1 MDYQKNYCGKMK
13 NLIIVISVLI
23 VVGCQ
28 QHKTPEQL
36 FEERASGVVVILNE
50 YYYEMKLP
58 NGNSVYFTGFD
69 KDGDLENFTPN
80 IDDIKKNC
88 QIMTG
93 TGFFI
98 NDKGTIIT
106 NRHVARPQLD
116 MAKAKNAYMSLVK
129 GVKAF
134 LEYGKS
140 QMQQQYAELERQKS
154 DCSYYDL
161 NTNMYYYDSDKL
173 NEINN
178 QQNELEQSYN
188 ETTNILEGLNGIDP
202 SSLKITPVCK
212 IGLAYNNTFVTSE
225 DDFFG
230 SNSCVVTKVS
240 EKDDV
245 DLAQIQLK
253 NQTTPEKAFVFDV
266 LGEKEQEK
274 SFFEKI
280 FSKNDDDGQLK
291 IDQQLYMIGYNAGL
305 VLGSTKQGIKVQMTS
320 GKLTQL
326 PDGQRLLYSIPTVQ
340 GSSGSPV
347 FDANGNLVGVN
358 FAKLNGTDNFNFG
371 IPLDKVRQFVKQ

>member
-1 MDYQKNYCGKMK
+1 MK
-13 NLIIVISVLI
+13 KYILFSLFIVLFAS
-23 VVGCQ
+23 CQ
-28 QHKTPEQL
+28 QQKTPEQL

-69 KDGDLENFTPN
+69 KDGDLENFTPD
-80 IDDIKKNC
+80 IDEIKKNC

-116 MAKAKNAYMSLVK
+116 MAKAKGAYMSLVK
-129 GVKAF
+129 GVKEF

-173 NEINN
+173 NEIKN

-212 IGLAYNNTFVTSE
+212 IGLAYNNTYVTSE
-225 DDFFG
+225 EDFFG

-253 NQTTPEKAFVFDV
+253 NQTTPEKAYIFDV

-274 SFFEKI
+274 TIFERI
-280 FSKNDDDGQLK
+280 NDFMSKDKDDGQLK

-305 VLGSTKQGIKVQMTS
+305 ILGTTKQGIKVQMTS

-326 PDGQRLLYSIPTVQ
+326 PDGQRLLYSIPAVQ

-347 FDANGNLVGVN
+347 MDASGNLVGVN

-371 IPLDKVRQFVKQ
+371 IPLDKVRQFVK

>member
-1 MDYQKNYCGKMK
+1 MK
-13 NLIIVISVLI
+13 KYILFSLYIVLFAS
-23 VVGCQ
+23 CQ
-28 QHKTPEQL
+28 QQKTPEQL

-69 KDGDLENFTPN
+69 KDGDLENFTPD
-80 IDDIKKNC
+80 IDEIKKNC

-116 MAKAKNAYMSLVK
+116 MAKAKGAYMSLVK
-129 GVKAF
+129 GVKEF

-173 NEINN
+173 DEIKN

-202 SSLKITPVCK
+202 SSLKIIPVCK
-212 IGLAYNNTFVTSE
+212 IGLAYNNTYVTSE
-225 DDFFG
+225 EDFFG

-253 NQTTPEKAFVFDV
+253 NQTTPEKAYIFDV
-266 LGEKEQEK
+266 LDEKEQEK
-274 SFFEKI
+274 TIFERI
-280 FSKNDDDGQLK
+280 NDFMSKDKDDGQLK

-305 VLGSTKQGIKVQMTS
+305 ILGTTKQGIKVQMTS

-326 PDGQRLLYSIPTVQ
+326 PDGQRLLYSIPAVQ

-347 FDANGNLVGVN
+347 MDASGNLVGVN

-371 IPLDKVRQFVKQ
+371 IPLDKVRQFVK

>member
-1 MDYQKNYCGKMK
+1 MK
-13 NLIIVISVLI
+13 KYILFSLFIVLFAS
-23 VVGCQ
+23 CQ
-28 QHKTPEQL
+28 QQKTPEQL

-69 KDGDLENFTPN
+69 KDGDLENFTPD
-80 IDDIKKNC
+80 IDEIKKNC

-116 MAKAKNAYMSLVK
+116 MAKAKGAYMSLVK
-129 GVKAF
+129 GVKEF

-173 NEINN
+173 NEIKN

-202 SSLKITPVCK
+202 SSLKIIPVCK
-212 IGLAYNNTFVTSE
+212 IGLAYNNTYVTSE
-225 DDFFG
+225 EDFFG

-253 NQTTPEKAFVFDV
+253 NQTTPEKAYIFDV
-266 LGEKEQEK
+266 LGEKEQK
-274 SFFEKI
+274 KTIFERI
-280 FSKNDDDGQLK
+280 NDFMGKNKDDEQLK

-305 VLGSTKQGIKVQMTS
+305 ILGTTKQGIKVQMTS

-326 PDGQRLLYSIPTVQ
+326 PDGQRLLYSIPAVQ
-340 GSSGSPV
+340 GSSGSPIL
-347 FDANGNLVGVN
+347 DASGNLVGVN

-371 IPLDKVRQFVKQ
+371 IPLDKVRQFVK

>member
-1 MDYQKNYCGKMK
+1 MKKYFLLSLSVVLFACCQK
-13 NLIIVISVLI
+13 
-23 VVGCQ
+23 Q
-28 QHKTPEQL
+28 KTPEQL

-69 KDGDLENFTPN
+69 KDGDLENFTPD
-80 IDDIKKNC
+80 IDEIKKNR
-88 QIMTG
+88 QILTG

-98 NDKGTIIT
+98 NEKGSIIT
-106 NRHVARPQLD
+106 NRHGVRPLLD
-116 MAKAKNAYMSLVK
+116 MAKAKGAYMSLVK
-129 GVKAF
+129 GVKEF
-134 LEYGKS
+134 LEYGKA

-173 NEINN
+173 DEIKN
-178 QQNELEQSYN
+178 QQDELEQSYN
-188 ETTNILEGLNGIDP
+188 ETSNILEGLNGIDP
-202 SSLKITPVCK
+202 SSLKINPVCK
-212 IGLAYNNTFVTSE
+212 IGLAYNNTYVTSE
-225 DDFFG
+225 EDFFG
-230 SNSCVVTKVS
+230 TNACVVTKIS
-240 EKDDV
+240 EKEDV

-253 NQTTPEKAFVFDV
+253 NQTTPEKAYIFDV
-266 LGEKEQEK
+266 SGEKKQEK
-274 SFFEKI
+274 TFVEKI
-280 FSKNDDDGQLK
+280 NDLFNADKDDGQLK

-305 VLGSTKQGIKVQMTS
+305 ILGTTKQGIKVQMTS

-326 PDGQRLLYSIPTVQ
+326 PDGQRLLYSIPAVQ

-347 FDANGNLVGVN
+347 IDANGNLVGVN

-371 IPLDKVRQFVKQ
+371 IPQNKLVQFLDE

>member
-1 MDYQKNYCGKMK
+1 MK
-13 NLIIVISVLI
+13 KYILFSLYIVLFAS
-23 VVGCQ
+23 CQ
-28 QHKTPEQL
+28 QQKTPEQL

-69 KDGDLENFTPN
+69 KDGDLENFTPD
-80 IDDIKKNC
+80 IDEIKKNC

-116 MAKAKNAYMSLVK
+116 MAKAKGAYMSLVK
-129 GVKAF
+129 GVKEF

-173 NEINN
+173 NEIKN

-202 SSLKITPVCK
+202 SSLKIIPVCK
-212 IGLAYNNTFVTSE
+212 IGLAYNNTYVTSE
-225 DDFFG
+225 EDFFG

-253 NQTTPEKAFVFDV
+253 NQTTPEKAYIFDV

-274 SFFEKI
+274 TIFERI
-280 FSKNDDDGQLK
+280 NDFMSKDKDDGQLK

-305 VLGSTKQGIKVQMTS
+305 ILGTTKQGIKVQMTS

-326 PDGQRLLYSIPTVQ
+326 PDGQRLLYSIPAVQ

-347 FDANGNLVGVN
+347 MDASGNLVGVN

-371 IPLDKVRQFVKQ
+371 IPLDKVRQFVK

>member
-1 MDYQKNYCGKMK
+1 MK
-13 NLIIVISVLI
+13 KYILFSLYIVLFAS
-23 VVGCQ
+23 CQ
-28 QHKTPEQL
+28 QQKTPEQL

-69 KDGDLENFTPN
+69 KDGDLENFTPD
-80 IDDIKKNC
+80 IDEIKKNC

-116 MAKAKNAYMSLVK
+116 MAKAKGAYMSLVK
-129 GVKAF
+129 GVKEF
-134 LEYGKS
+134 LEYGKT

-173 NEINN
+173 NEIKN

-202 SSLKITPVCK
+202 SSLKIFPVCK
-212 IGLAYNNTFVTSE
+212 IGLAYNNTYVTSE
-225 DDFFG
+225 EDFFG

-253 NQTTPEKAFVFDV
+253 NQTTPEKAYIFDV
-266 LGEKEQEK
+266 LGEKGQEK
-274 SFFEKI
+274 TIFERI
-280 FSKNDDDGQLK
+280 NDFMSKDKDDGQLK

-305 VLGSTKQGIKVQMTS
+305 ILGTTKQGIKVQMTS

-326 PDGQRLLYSIPTVQ
+326 PDGQRLLYSIPAVQ

-347 FDANGNLVGVN
+347 MDASGNLVGVN

-371 IPLDKVRQFVKQ
+371 IPLDKIRQFVK

>member
-1 MDYQKNYCGKMK
+1 MKKYIILCLSLFLLICCQKK
-13 NLIIVISVLI
+13 
-23 VVGCQ
+23 Q
-28 QHKTPEQL
+28 TPEQI

-50 YYYEMKLP
+50 FYYEIKLP

-69 KDGDLENFTPN
+69 QDGDLENFTPD
-80 IDDIKKNC
+80 IDEIKKNR

-98 NDKGTIIT
+98 DNKGAILT
-106 NRHVARPQLD
+106 NRHVAQPHLD
-116 MAKAKNAYMSLVK
+116 MTKAKDAYMNLVR
-129 GVKAF
+129 GVKEF

-140 QMQQQYAELERQKS
+140 QMQQQYAELERMKS

-161 NTNMYYYDSDKL
+161 DTYTYHYDSNKL
-173 NEINN
+173 SYINE
-178 QQNELEQSYN
+178 QQNELEQNYN
-188 ETTNILEGLNGIDP
+188 ETVKILESIEGIDP
-202 SSLKITPVCK
+202 SNIKVKSVCK
-212 IGLAYNNTFVTSE
+212 IGLAYNDTYVTSE

-230 SNSCVVTKVS
+230 NNACVVTKVS

-245 DLAQIQLK
+245 DLALIQLK
-253 NQTTPEKAFVFDV
+253 NQTTPEKAYIFD
-266 LGEKEQEK
+266 LTGERKNNESIIDK
-274 SFFEKI
+274 INNSF
-280 FSKNDDDGQLK
+280 SGDDNDGTLK

-305 VLGSTKQGIKVQMTS
+305 ILGSTKQGIKVQMTS

-347 FDANGNLVGVN
+347 VDEFGNLVGVN
-358 FAKLNGTDNFNFG
+358 FAKLSGTDSFNFG
-371 IPLDKVRQFVKQ
+371 IPVSKVLNFLNE

>member
-1 MDYQKNYCGKMK
+1 MK
-13 NLIIVISVLI
+13 KYILFSLYIVLFAS
-23 VVGCQ
+23 CQ
-28 QHKTPEQL
+28 QQKTPEQL

-69 KDGDLENFTPN
+69 KDGDLENFTPD
-80 IDDIKKNC
+80 IDEIKKNC

-116 MAKAKNAYMSLVK
+116 MAKAKGAYMSLVK
-129 GVKAF
+129 GVKEF
-134 LEYGKS
+134 LEYGMS

-173 NEINN
+173 NEIKN

-202 SSLKITPVCK
+202 SSLKIIPVCK
-212 IGLAYNNTFVTSE
+212 IGLAYNNTYVTSE
-225 DDFFG
+225 EDFFG

-253 NQTTPEKAFVFDV
+253 NQTTPEKAYIFDV
-266 LGEKEQEK
+266 LGEKGQEK
-274 SFFEKI
+274 TIFERI
-280 FSKNDDDGQLK
+280 NDFMSKDKDDGQLK

-305 VLGSTKQGIKVQMTS
+305 ILGTTKQGIKVQMTS

-326 PDGQRLLYSIPTVQ
+326 PDGQRLLYSIPAVQ

-347 FDANGNLVGVN
+347 MDASGNLVGVN

-371 IPLDKVRQFVKQ
+371 IPLDKVRQFVK

>member
-1 MDYQKNYCGKMK
+1 MK
-13 NLIIVISVLI
+13 KYILFSLFIVLFAS
-23 VVGCQ
+23 CQ
-28 QHKTPEQL
+28 QQKTPEQL

-69 KDGDLENFTPN
+69 KDGDLENFTPD
-80 IDDIKKNC
+80 IDEIKKNC

-116 MAKAKNAYMSLVK
+116 MAKAKGAYMSLVK
-129 GVKAF
+129 GVKEF

-154 DCSYYDL
+154 DCSYFDL

-173 NEINN
+173 NEIKK

-202 SSLKITPVCK
+202 SSLKIIPVCK
-212 IGLAYNNTFVTSE
+212 IGLAYNNTYVTSE
-225 DDFFG
+225 EDFFG

-253 NQTTPEKAFVFDV
+253 NQTTPEKAYIFDV

-274 SFFEKI
+274 TIFERI
-280 FSKNDDDGQLK
+280 NDFMSKDKDDGQLK

-305 VLGSTKQGIKVQMTS
+305 ILGTTKQGIKVQMTS

-326 PDGQRLLYSIPTVQ
+326 PDGQRLLYSIPAVQ

-347 FDANGNLVGVN
+347 MDASGNLVGVN

-371 IPLDKVRQFVKQ
+371 IPLDKVRQFVK

>member
-1 MDYQKNYCGKMK
+1 MK
-13 NLIIVISVLI
+13 KYILFSLFIVLFAS
-23 VVGCQ
+23 CQ
-28 QHKTPEQL
+28 QQKTPEQL

-69 KDGDLENFTPN
+69 KDGDLENFTPD
-80 IDDIKKNC
+80 IDEIKKNC

-116 MAKAKNAYMSLVK
+116 MAKAKGAYMSLVK
-129 GVKAF
+129 GVKEF

-173 NEINN
+173 NEIKN

-202 SSLKITPVCK
+202 SSLKIIPVCK
-212 IGLAYNNTFVTSE
+212 IGLAYNNTYVTSE
-225 DDFFG
+225 EDFFG

-253 NQTTPEKAFVFDV
+253 NQTTPEKAYIFDV

-274 SFFEKI
+274 TIFERI
-280 FSKNDDDGQLK
+280 NDFMSKDKDDGQLK

-305 VLGSTKQGIKVQMTS
+305 ILGTTKQGIKVQMTS

-326 PDGQRLLYSIPTVQ
+326 SDGQRLLYSIPAVQ

-347 FDANGNLVGVN
+347 LDASGNLVGVN

-371 IPLDKVRQFVKQ
+371 IPLDKVRQFVK

>member
-1 MDYQKNYCGKMK
+1 MK
-13 NLIIVISVLI
+13 KYILFSLFIVLFAS
-23 VVGCQ
+23 CQ
-28 QHKTPEQL
+28 QQKTPEQL

-69 KDGDLENFTPN
+69 KDGDLENFTPD
-80 IDDIKKNC
+80 IDEIKKNC

-116 MAKAKNAYMSLVK
+116 MAKAKGAYMSLVK
-129 GVKAF
+129 GVKEF

-173 NEINN
+173 NEIKN

-212 IGLAYNNTFVTSE
+212 IGLAYNNTYVTSE
-225 DDFFG
+225 EDFFG

-253 NQTTPEKAFVFDV
+253 NQTTPEKAYIFDV

-274 SFFEKI
+274 TIFERI
-280 FSKNDDDGQLK
+280 NDFMSKDKDDGQLK

-305 VLGSTKQGIKVQMTS
+305 ILGTTKQGIKVQMTS

-326 PDGQRLLYSIPTVQ
+326 PDGQRLLYSIPAVQ
-340 GSSGSPV
+340 GSSGSPIL
-347 FDANGNLVGVN
+347 DASGNLVGVN

-371 IPLDKVRQFVKQ
+371 IPLDKVRQFVK

>member
-1 MDYQKNYCGKMK
+1 MK
-13 NLIIVISVLI
+13 KYILFSLSIVLFAS
-23 VVGCQ
+23 CQ
-28 QHKTPEQL
+28 QQKTPEQL

-80 IDDIKKNC
+80 IDEIKKNS
-88 QIMTG
+88 QIVTG

-106 NRHVARPQLD
+106 NRHVVCPQLD
-116 MAKAKNAYMSLVK
+116 MAKAKSAYMSLIK
-129 GVKAF
+129 GVKEF
-134 LEYGKS
+134 LEYGKT

-173 NEINN
+173 NEIKN

-202 SSLKITPVCK
+202 SSLKIIPVCK
-212 IGLAYNNTFVTSE
+212 IGLAYNNTYVTSE
-225 DDFFG
+225 EDFFG

-253 NQTTPEKAFVFDV
+253 NQTTPEKAYIFDV

-274 SFFEKI
+274 TIFERI
-280 FSKNDDDGQLK
+280 NDFMSKNKDDEQLK

-305 VLGSTKQGIKVQMTS
+305 ILGTTKQGIKVQMTS

-326 PDGQRLLYSIPTVQ
+326 PDGQRLLYSIPAVQ

-347 FDANGNLVGVN
+347 LDASGNLVGVN

-371 IPLDKVRQFVKQ
+371 IPLDKVRQFVK

>member
-1 MDYQKNYCGKMK
+1 MK
-13 NLIIVISVLI
+13 KYILFSLYIVLFAS
-23 VVGCQ
+23 CQ
-28 QHKTPEQL
+28 QQKTPEQL

-69 KDGDLENFTPN
+69 KDGDLENFTPD
-80 IDDIKKNC
+80 IDEIKKNC

-116 MAKAKNAYMSLVK
+116 MAKAKGAYMSLIK
-129 GVKAF
+129 GLKEF

-173 NEINN
+173 NEIKN

-202 SSLKITPVCK
+202 SSLKIIPVCK
-212 IGLAYNNTFVTSE
+212 IGLAYNNTYVTSE
-225 DDFFG
+225 EDFFG

-253 NQTTPEKAFVFDV
+253 NQTTPEKAYIFDV

-274 SFFEKI
+274 TIFERI
-280 FSKNDDDGQLK
+280 NDFMSKDKDDGQLK

-305 VLGSTKQGIKVQMTS
+305 ILGTTKQGIKVQMTS

-326 PDGQRLLYSIPTVQ
+326 PDGQRLLYSIPAVQ

-347 FDANGNLVGVN
+347 MDASGNLVGVN

-371 IPLDKVRQFVKQ
+371 IPLDKVRQFVK

>member
-1 MDYQKNYCGKMK
+1 MK
-13 NLIIVISVLI
+13 KYILFSLFIVLFAS
-23 VVGCQ
+23 CQ
-28 QHKTPEQL
+28 QQKTPEQL

-69 KDGDLENFTPN
+69 KDGDLENFTPD
-80 IDDIKKNC
+80 IDEIKKNC

-116 MAKAKNAYMSLVK
+116 MAKAKGAYMSLVK
-129 GVKAF
+129 GVKEF

-161 NTNMYYYDSDKL
+161 NTNMYYYDSYKL
-173 NEINN
+173 NEIKN

-202 SSLKITPVCK
+202 SSLKIIPVCK
-212 IGLAYNNTFVTSE
+212 IGLAYNNTYVTSE
-225 DDFFG
+225 EDFFG
-230 SNSCVVTKVS
+230 SNSCVVVKVS

-253 NQTTPEKAFVFDV
+253 NQTTPEKAYIFDV

-274 SFFEKI
+274 TIFERI
-280 FSKNDDDGQLK
+280 NDFMSKNKDDEQLK

-305 VLGSTKQGIKVQMTS
+305 ILGTTKQGIKVQMTS

-326 PDGQRLLYSIPTVQ
+326 PDGQRLLYSIPAVQ

-347 FDANGNLVGVN
+347 LDASGNLVGVN

-371 IPLDKVRQFVKQ
+371 IPLDKVRQFVK

>member
-1 MDYQKNYCGKMK
+1 MK
-13 NLIIVISVLI
+13 KYILFSLFIVLFAS
-23 VVGCQ
+23 CQ
-28 QHKTPEQL
+28 QQKTPEQL

-69 KDGDLENFTPN
+69 KDGDLENFTPD
-80 IDDIKKNC
+80 IDEIKKNC

-116 MAKAKNAYMSLVK
+116 MAKAKGAYMSLVK
-129 GVKAF
+129 GVKEF

-173 NEINN
+173 NEIKN

-202 SSLKITPVCK
+202 SSLKIIPVCK
-212 IGLAYNNTFVTSE
+212 IGLAYNNTYVTSE
-225 DDFFG
+225 EDFFG
-230 SNSCVVTKVS
+230 SNSCVVTKIS

-253 NQTTPEKAFVFDV
+253 NQTTPEKAYIFDV

-274 SFFEKI
+274 TIFERI
-280 FSKNDDDGQLK
+280 NDFMSKNKDDEQLK

-305 VLGSTKQGIKVQMTS
+305 ILGTTKQGIKVQMTS

-326 PDGQRLLYSIPTVQ
+326 PDGQRLLYSIPAVQ
-340 GSSGSPV
+340 GSSGSPIL
-347 FDANGNLVGVN
+347 DASGNLVGVN

-371 IPLDKVRQFVKQ
+371 IPLDKVRQFVK

>member
-1 MDYQKNYCGKMK
+1 MK
-13 NLIIVISVLI
+13 KFILFSLSIVLFAS
-23 VVGCQ
+23 CQ
-28 QHKTPEQL
+28 QQKTPEQL

-69 KDGDLENFTPN
+69 KDGDLENFTPD
-80 IDDIKKNC
+80 IDEIKKNC

-116 MAKAKNAYMSLVK
+116 MAKAKGAYMSLIK
-129 GVKAF
+129 GLKEF

-173 NEINN
+173 NEIKN

-202 SSLKITPVCK
+202 SSLKIIPVCK
-212 IGLAYNNTFVTSE
+212 IGLAYNNTYVTSE
-225 DDFFG
+225 EDFFG

-253 NQTTPEKAFVFDV
+253 NQTTPEKAYIFDV

-274 SFFEKI
+274 TIFERI
-280 FSKNDDDGQLK
+280 NDFMSKDKDDGQLK

-305 VLGSTKQGIKVQMTS
+305 ILGTTKQGIKVQMTS

-326 PDGQRLLYSIPTVQ
+326 PDGQRLLYSIPAVQ

-347 FDANGNLVGVN
+347 MDASGNLVGVN

-371 IPLDKVRQFVKQ
+371 IPLDKVRQFVK

>member
-1 MDYQKNYCGKMK
+1 MK
-13 NLIIVISVLI
+13 KYILFSLFIVLFAS
-23 VVGCQ
+23 CQ
-28 QHKTPEQL
+28 QQKTPEQL

-69 KDGDLENFTPN
+69 KDGDLENFTPD
-80 IDDIKKNC
+80 IDEIKKNC

-116 MAKAKNAYMSLVK
+116 MAKAKGAYMSLVK
-129 GVKAF
+129 GVKEF

-173 NEINN
+173 NEIKN

-202 SSLKITPVCK
+202 SSLKIFPVCK
-212 IGLAYNNTFVTSE
+212 IGLAYNNTYVTSE
-225 DDFFG
+225 EDFFG

-253 NQTTPEKAFVFDV
+253 NQTTPEKAYIFDV

-274 SFFEKI
+274 TIFERI
-280 FSKNDDDGQLK
+280 NDFMSKDKDDGQLK

-305 VLGSTKQGIKVQMTS
+305 ILGTTKQGIKVQMTS

-326 PDGQRLLYSIPTVQ
+326 PDGQRLLYSIPAVQ
-340 GSSGSPV
+340 GSSGSPIL
-347 FDANGNLVGVN
+347 DASGNLVGVN

-371 IPLDKVRQFVKQ
+371 IPLDKVRQFVK

>member
-1 MDYQKNYCGKMK
+1 MK
-13 NLIIVISVLI
+13 KYILFSLFIVLFAS
-23 VVGCQ
+23 CQ
-28 QHKTPEQL
+28 QQKTPEQL

-69 KDGDLENFTPN
+69 KDGDLENFTPD
-80 IDDIKKNC
+80 IDEIKKNC

-116 MAKAKNAYMSLVK
+116 MAKAKGAYMSLVK
-129 GVKAF
+129 GVKEF

-173 NEINN
+173 DEIKN

-202 SSLKITPVCK
+202 SSLKIIPVCK
-212 IGLAYNNTFVTSE
+212 IGLAYNNTYVTSE
-225 DDFFG
+225 EDFFG

-253 NQTTPEKAFVFDV
+253 NQTTPEKAYIFDV

-274 SFFEKI
+274 TIFERI
-280 FSKNDDDGQLK
+280 NDFMSKNKDDEQLK

-305 VLGSTKQGIKVQMTS
+305 ILGTTKQGIKVQMTS

-326 PDGQRLLYSIPTVQ
+326 PDGQRLLYSIPAVQ
-340 GSSGSPV
+340 GSSGSPIL
-347 FDANGNLVGVN
+347 DASGNLVGVN

-371 IPLDKVRQFVKQ
+371 IPLDKVRQFVK

>member
-1 MDYQKNYCGKMK
+1 MK
-13 NLIIVISVLI
+13 KFILFSLSIVLFAS
-23 VVGCQ
+23 CQ
-28 QHKTPEQL
+28 EQKTPEQL

-69 KDGDLENFTPN
+69 KDGDLENFTPD
-80 IDDIKKNC
+80 IDEIKKNC

-116 MAKAKNAYMSLVK
+116 MAKAKGAYMSLVK
-129 GVKAF
+129 GVKEF
-134 LEYGKS
+134 LEYSKS

-154 DCSYYDL
+154 DCSYFDL

-173 NEINN
+173 NEIKK

-202 SSLKITPVCK
+202 SSLKIIPVCK
-212 IGLAYNNTFVTSE
+212 IGLAYNNTYVTSE
-225 DDFFG
+225 EDFFG

-245 DLAQIQLK
+245 DLAQLQLK
-253 NQTTPEKAFVFDV
+253 NQTTPEKAYIFDV
-266 LGEKEQEK
+266 LGEKGQEK
-274 SFFEKI
+274 TIFERI
-280 FSKNDDDGQLK
+280 NDFMSKNKDDEQLK

-305 VLGSTKQGIKVQMTS
+305 ILGTTKQGIKVQMTS

-326 PDGQRLLYSIPTVQ
+326 PDGQRLLYSIPAVQ

-347 FDANGNLVGVN
+347 MDASGNLVGVN

-371 IPLDKVRQFVKQ
+371 IPLDKVRQFVK

>member
-1 MDYQKNYCGKMK
+1 MK
-13 NLIIVISVLI
+13 KFILFSLSIVLFAS
-23 VVGCQ
+23 CQ
-28 QHKTPEQL
+28 QQKTPEQL

-69 KDGDLENFTPN
+69 KDGDLENFTPD
-80 IDDIKKNC
+80 IDEIKKNC

-116 MAKAKNAYMSLVK
+116 MAKAKGAYMSLVK
-129 GVKAF
+129 GVKEF

-173 NEINN
+173 NEIKN

-202 SSLKITPVCK
+202 SSLKIFPVCK
-212 IGLAYNNTFVTSE
+212 IGLAYNNTYVTSE
-225 DDFFG
+225 EDFFG

-253 NQTTPEKAFVFDV
+253 NQTTPEKAYIFDV
-266 LGEKEQEK
+266 LGEKGQEK
-274 SFFEKI
+274 TIFERI
-280 FSKNDDDGQLK
+280 NDFLSKDKDDGQLK

-305 VLGSTKQGIKVQMTS
+305 ILGTTKQGIKVQMTS

-326 PDGQRLLYSIPTVQ
+326 PDGQRLLYSIPAVQ

-347 FDANGNLVGVN
+347 MDASGNLVGVN

-371 IPLDKVRQFVKQ
+371 IPLDKVRQFVK

>member
-1 MDYQKNYCGKMK
+1 MK
-13 NLIIVISVLI
+13 KYILFSLFIVLFAS
-23 VVGCQ
+23 CQ
-28 QHKTPEQL
+28 QQKTPEQL

-69 KDGDLENFTPN
+69 KDGDLENFTPD
-80 IDDIKKNC
+80 IDEIKKNC

-116 MAKAKNAYMSLVK
+116 MAKAKGAYMSLVK
-129 GVKAF
+129 GVKEF

-154 DCSYYDL
+154 DCTYYDL

-173 NEINN
+173 NEIKN

-202 SSLKITPVCK
+202 SSLKIIPVCK
-212 IGLAYNNTFVTSE
+212 IGLAYNNTYVTSE
-225 DDFFG
+225 EDFFG

-253 NQTTPEKAFVFDV
+253 NQTTPEKAYIFDV

-274 SFFEKI
+274 TIFERI
-280 FSKNDDDGQLK
+280 NDFMSKDKDDGQLK

-305 VLGSTKQGIKVQMTS
+305 ILGTTKQGIKVQMTS

-326 PDGQRLLYSIPTVQ
+326 PDGQRLLYSIPAVQ

-347 FDANGNLVGVN
+347 MDASGNLVGVN

-371 IPLDKVRQFVKQ
+371 IPLDKVRQFVK

>member
-1 MDYQKNYCGKMK
+1 MK
-13 NLIIVISVLI
+13 KYILFSLSIVLFAS
-23 VVGCQ
+23 CQ
-28 QHKTPEQL
+28 QQKTPEQL

-80 IDDIKKNC
+80 IDEIKKNS
-88 QIMTG
+88 QIVTG

-106 NRHVARPQLD
+106 NRHVVCPQLD
-116 MAKAKNAYMSLVK
+116 MAKAKSAYMSLIK
-129 GVKAF
+129 GVKEF
-134 LEYGKS
+134 LEYGKT

-173 NEINN
+173 NDIKN
-178 QQNELEQSYN
+178 QQDELEQSYK

-202 SSLKITPVCK
+202 SSIKITPVCK
-212 IGLAYNNTFVTSE
+212 IGLAYNNTYVTNE
-225 DDFFG
+225 EDFFG

-240 EKDDV
+240 EKEDV

-253 NQTTPEKAFVFDV
+253 NQTTPEKTYIFDV
-266 LGEKEQEK
+266 LDEKEQN
-274 SFFEKI
+274 
-280 FSKNDDDGQLK
+280 KNIIERINDLFGKDNDDGQLK

-305 VLGSTKQGIKVQMTS
+305 ILGTTKQGIKVQMTS

-326 PDGQRLLYSIPTVQ
+326 PDGQRLLYSIPAVQ

-347 FDANGNLVGVN
+347 MDARGNLVGVN

-371 IPLDKVRQFVKQ
+371 IPLDKVRQFVK

>member
-1 MDYQKNYCGKMK
+1 MK
-13 NLIIVISVLI
+13 KYILFSLFIVLFAS
-23 VVGCQ
+23 CQ
-28 QHKTPEQL
+28 QQKTPEQL

-69 KDGDLENFTPN
+69 KDGDLENFTPD
-80 IDDIKKNC
+80 IDEIKKNC

-116 MAKAKNAYMSLVK
+116 MAKAKGAYMSLVK
-129 GVKAF
+129 GVKEF
-134 LEYGKS
+134 LEYGKT

-173 NEINN
+173 NEIKN

-202 SSLKITPVCK
+202 SSLKIFPVCK
-212 IGLAYNNTFVTSE
+212 IGLAYNNTYVTSE
-225 DDFFG
+225 EDFFG

-253 NQTTPEKAFVFDV
+253 NQTTPEKAYIFDV
-266 LGEKEQEK
+266 LGEKGQEK
-274 SFFEKI
+274 TIFERI
-280 FSKNDDDGQLK
+280 NDFMSKDKDDGQLK

-305 VLGSTKQGIKVQMTS
+305 ILGTTKQGIKVQMTS

-326 PDGQRLLYSIPTVQ
+326 PDGQRLLYSIPAVQ

-347 FDANGNLVGVN
+347 MDASGNLVGVN

-371 IPLDKVRQFVKQ
+371 IPLDKIRQFVK

>member
-1 MDYQKNYCGKMK
+1 MK
-13 NLIIVISVLI
+13 KYILFSLFIVLFAS
-23 VVGCQ
+23 CQ
-28 QHKTPEQL
+28 QQKTPEQL

-69 KDGDLENFTPN
+69 KDGDLENFTPD
-80 IDDIKKNC
+80 IDEIKKNC

-116 MAKAKNAYMSLVK
+116 MAKAKGAYMSLVK
-129 GVKAF
+129 GVKEF

-173 NEINN
+173 NEIKN

-202 SSLKITPVCK
+202 SSLKIIPVCK
-212 IGLAYNNTFVTSE
+212 IGLAYNNTYVTSE
-225 DDFFG
+225 EDFFG

-253 NQTTPEKAFVFDV
+253 NQTTPEKAYVFDV

-274 SFFEKI
+274 TIFERI
-280 FSKNDDDGQLK
+280 NDFMSKDKDDGQLK

-305 VLGSTKQGIKVQMTS
+305 ILGTTKQGIKVQMTS

-326 PDGQRLLYSIPTVQ
+326 PDGQRLLYSIPAVQ

-347 FDANGNLVGVN
+347 MDASGNLVGVN

-371 IPLDKVRQFVKQ
+371 IPLDKVRQFVK

>member
-1 MDYQKNYCGKMK
+1 MK
-13 NLIIVISVLI
+13 KYILFSLFIVLFAS
-23 VVGCQ
+23 CQ
-28 QHKTPEQL
+28 QQKTPEQL

-69 KDGDLENFTPN
+69 KDGDLENFTPD
-80 IDDIKKNC
+80 IDEIKKNC

-116 MAKAKNAYMSLVK
+116 MAKAKGAYMSLVK
-129 GVKAF
+129 GVKEF

-173 NEINN
+173 NEIKN

-202 SSLKITPVCK
+202 SSLKIIPVCK
-212 IGLAYNNTFVTSE
+212 IGLAYNNTYVTSE
-225 DDFFG
+225 EDFFG

-245 DLAQIQLK
+245 DLAQLQLK
-253 NQTTPEKAFVFDV
+253 NQTTPEKAYIFDV

-274 SFFEKI
+274 TIFERI
-280 FSKNDDDGQLK
+280 NDFMSKNKDDEQLK

-305 VLGSTKQGIKVQMTS
+305 ILGTTKQGIKVQMTS

-326 PDGQRLLYSIPTVQ
+326 PDGQRLLYSIPAVQ

-347 FDANGNLVGVN
+347 MDASGNLVGVN

-371 IPLDKVRQFVKQ
+371 IPLDKVRQFVK

>member
-1 MDYQKNYCGKMK
+1 MK
-13 NLIIVISVLI
+13 KYILFSLFIVLFAS
-23 VVGCQ
+23 CQ
-28 QHKTPEQL
+28 QQKTPEQL

-69 KDGDLENFTPN
+69 KDGDLENFTPD
-80 IDDIKKNC
+80 IDEIKKNC

-116 MAKAKNAYMSLVK
+116 MAKAKGAYMSLVK
-129 GVKAF
+129 GVKEF

-173 NEINN
+173 NEIKN

-202 SSLKITPVCK
+202 SSLKIIPVCK
-212 IGLAYNNTFVTSE
+212 IGLAYNNTYVTSE

-253 NQTTPEKAFVFDV
+253 NQTTPEKAYIFDV

-274 SFFEKI
+274 TIFERI
-280 FSKNDDDGQLK
+280 NDFMSKDKDDGQLK

-305 VLGSTKQGIKVQMTS
+305 ILGTTKQGIKVQMTS

-326 PDGQRLLYSIPTVQ
+326 PDGQRLLYSIPAVQ

-347 FDANGNLVGVN
+347 MDASGNLVGVN

-371 IPLDKVRQFVKQ
+371 IPLDKVRQFVK

>member
-1 MDYQKNYCGKMK
+1 MK
-13 NLIIVISVLI
+13 KYILFSLFIVLFAS
-23 VVGCQ
+23 CQ
-28 QHKTPEQL
+28 QQKTPEQL

-69 KDGDLENFTPN
+69 KDGDLENFTPD
-80 IDDIKKNC
+80 IDEIKKNC

-116 MAKAKNAYMSLVK
+116 MAKAKGAYMSLVK
-129 GVKAF
+129 GVKEF

-173 NEINN
+173 NEIKN

-202 SSLKITPVCK
+202 SSLKIIPVCK
-212 IGLAYNNTFVTSE
+212 IGLAYNNTYVTSE
-225 DDFFG
+225 EDFFG

-253 NQTTPEKAFVFDV
+253 NQTTPEKAYIFDV
-266 LGEKEQEK
+266 LGGKEQEK
-274 SFFEKI
+274 TIFERI
-280 FSKNDDDGQLK
+280 NDFMSKNKDDEQLK

-305 VLGSTKQGIKVQMTS
+305 ILGTTKQGIKVQMTS

-326 PDGQRLLYSIPTVQ
+326 PDGQRLLYSIPAVQ

-347 FDANGNLVGVN
+347 MDASGNLVGVN

-371 IPLDKVRQFVKQ
+371 IPLDKVRQFVK

>member
-1 MDYQKNYCGKMK
+1 MK
-13 NLIIVISVLI
+13 KYILFSLFIVLFAS
-23 VVGCQ
+23 CQ
-28 QHKTPEQL
+28 QQKTPEQL

-69 KDGDLENFTPN
+69 KDGDLENFTPD
-80 IDDIKKNC
+80 IDEIKKNC

-116 MAKAKNAYMSLVK
+116 MAKAKGAYMSLVK
-129 GVKAF
+129 VVKEF

-173 NEINN
+173 NEIKN

-202 SSLKITPVCK
+202 SSLKIIPVCK
-212 IGLAYNNTFVTSE
+212 IGLAYNNTYVTSE
-225 DDFFG
+225 EDFFG

-253 NQTTPEKAFVFDV
+253 NQKTQKKAYIFDV
-266 LGEKEQEK
+266 LDEKEQEK
-274 SFFEKI
+274 TIFERI
-280 FSKNDDDGQLK
+280 NDFMSKDKDDGQLK

-305 VLGSTKQGIKVQMTS
+305 ILGTTKQGIKVQMTS

-326 PDGQRLLYSIPTVQ
+326 PDGQRLLYSIPAVQ
-340 GSSGSPV
+340 GSSGSPIL
-347 FDANGNLVGVN
+347 DASGNLVGVN

-371 IPLDKVRQFVKQ
+371 IPLDKVRQFVK

>member
-1 MDYQKNYCGKMK
+1 MK
-13 NLIIVISVLI
+13 KYILFSLFIVLFAS
-23 VVGCQ
+23 CQ
-28 QHKTPEQL
+28 QQKTPEQL

-69 KDGDLENFTPN
+69 KDGDLENFTPD
-80 IDDIKKNC
+80 IDEIKKNC
-88 QIMTG
+88 QIITG

-106 NRHVARPQLD
+106 NRHVVHPQLD
-116 MAKAKNAYMSLVK
+116 MAKAKGAYMSLVK
-129 GVKAF
+129 GVKEF

-173 NEINN
+173 DEIKN

-212 IGLAYNNTFVTSE
+212 IGLAYNNTYVTSE
-225 DDFFG
+225 EDFFG

-245 DLAQIQLK
+245 DLAQVQLK
-253 NQTTPEKAFVFDV
+253 NQTTPEKAFIFDV
-266 LGEKEQEK
+266 LDEKEQEK
-274 SFFEKI
+274 TLFESI
-280 FSKNDDDGQLK
+280 NDLFSKNDDDGQLK

-305 VLGSTKQGIKVQMTS
+305 ILGTTKQGIKVQMTS

-326 PDGQRLLYSIPTVQ
+326 PDGQRLLYSIPAVQ

-347 FDANGNLVGVN
+347 LDANGNLVGVN

-371 IPLDKVRQFVKQ
+371 IPIDKVRQFAK

>member
-1 MDYQKNYCGKMK
+1 MK
-13 NLIIVISVLI
+13 KYILFSLFIVLFAS
-23 VVGCQ
+23 CQ
-28 QHKTPEQL
+28 QQKTPEQL

-69 KDGDLENFTPN
+69 KDGDLENFTPD
-80 IDDIKKNC
+80 IDEIKKNC

-116 MAKAKNAYMSLVK
+116 MAKAKGAYMSLVK
-129 GVKAF
+129 GVKEF

-173 NEINN
+173 NEIKK

-202 SSLKITPVCK
+202 SSLKIIPVCK
-212 IGLAYNNTFVTSE
+212 IGLAYNNTYVTSE
-225 DDFFG
+225 EDFFG

-253 NQTTPEKAFVFDV
+253 NQTTPEKAYIFDV

-274 SFFEKI
+274 TIFERI
-280 FSKNDDDGQLK
+280 NDFMSKNKDDEQLK

-305 VLGSTKQGIKVQMTS
+305 ILGTTKQGIKVQMTS

-326 PDGQRLLYSIPTVQ
+326 PDGQRLLYSIPAVQ

-347 FDANGNLVGVN
+347 MDASGNLVGVN

-371 IPLDKVRQFVKQ
+371 IPLDKVRQFVK

>member
-1 MDYQKNYCGKMK
+1 MK
-13 NLIIVISVLI
+13 KYILFSLSIVLFAC
-23 VVGCQ
+23 CQ
-28 QHKTPEQL
+28 QQKTPEQL